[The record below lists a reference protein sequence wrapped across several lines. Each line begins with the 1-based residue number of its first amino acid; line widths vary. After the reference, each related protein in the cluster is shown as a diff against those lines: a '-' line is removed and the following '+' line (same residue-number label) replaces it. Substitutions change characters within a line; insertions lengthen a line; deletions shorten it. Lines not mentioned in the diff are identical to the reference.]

1 MKQVIFSAILS
12 VAVLLTPSAAV
23 AEEIGPYI
31 GAGIAHVTVRD
42 YCEGIA
48 GSCEESEIGFKI
60 FGGVRPSE
68 NFGLEAGY
76 IRAEGFDVNVQS
88 QGTTLPVDS
97 VIQTF
102 YLAGVGAFPIGEVFA
117 VTGKAGFHFWD
128 QEISVP
134 VSGSAVNVAVNV
146 DGTEPMFGIGAE
158 FRPDDNVILQAEWIR
173 LLGEDVDIDTLSGSL
188 AWTF

>member
-23 AEEIGPYI
+23 AEEVGPYI
-31 GAGIAHVTVRD
+31 GAGIAHVTARD

-76 IRAEGFDVNVQS
+76 LRAEGFDFNGQY
-88 QGTTLPVDS
+88 QGTTLSGDS

-117 VTGKAGFHFWD
+117 VTGKAGFHLWD
-128 QEISVP
+128 YKVNGV
-134 VSGSAVNVAVNV
+134 VSGSTVSADD
-146 DGTEPMFGIGAE
+146 DGTDPMFGIGAE
-158 FRPDDNVILQAEWIR
+158 FRPDDNVIIQAEWVR
-173 LLGEDVDIDTLSGSL
+173 FLDDDNDVDTLSGSL

>member
-1 MKQVIFSAILS
+1 MKQVIFSAIMS

-23 AEEIGPYI
+23 AEEVGPYI
-31 GAGIAHVTVRD
+31 GAGIAHVTARD

-76 IRAEGFDVNVQS
+76 LRAEGFDFNGQY
-88 QGTTLPVDS
+88 QGTTLSGDS

-128 QEISVP
+128 QETSGA
-134 VSGSAVNVAVNV
+134 VSGSDVNVDG

-158 FRPDDNVILQAEWIR
+158 FSPDDNVILQAEWIR
-173 LLGEDVDIDTLSGSL
+173 LLGEDGDIDTLSGSL